1 MSSVYSV
8 PRCIRLRPLACAVST
23 AILLS
28 LGGCLS
34 SNSSS
39 SSEERPDVVALPPAP
54 AGLGE
59 VDTVEPRDATVPEG
73 RTDVPPRRI
82 HAAVDGSKR
91 GAANDGINQIDPV
104 TGYALNNAGYQ
115 SGSGDACYADET
127 TNLSIRPLKGFLEIW
142 EPATPYM
149 DAHQT
154 PMPASRVITREGL
167 NIHCPAI
174 PVASWTGLPGDST
187 DGRVLNEAVHEA
199 NLRYSGM
206 VTSPSYRTADKV
218 LAAYLDDARG
228 KGFSVSTG
236 LGPLASLWH
245 QLARQQSYIDE
256 IPTSGTCPDGNIG
269 SYPFC
274 SASGGEEYNL
284 GEGASHDKAAAVANN
299 PEFGLATNFMMRA
312 TNDGTAS
319 TNPTKYFYK
328 YARPYRWSDAGLS
341 PLPITVSPGLE
352 NARKVFEN
360 GASVADIRKDSDFPS
375 GHTAEAV
382 RGALA
387 YGYLVPERFQEMLA
401 RGLELGDNRIVAG
414 MHSALAVMG
423 GRINGEIAALNLIN
437 RIPQAEREAA
447 HAQAQASLR
456 EALVAATGD
465 EYHASDEGFR
475 EYALS
480 DAGRDYIGPFVAPYA
495 SHAENKEEYRRR
507 LTFGFTQDL
516 SRAGQPAVVPEGAE
530 TLLETRLPY
539 LSGEQRRVVLKTT
552 ALDSGWP
559 VLDDEEGFGRLN
571 IFDAADGYG
580 AFDGDV
586 EVTMDASLGGF
597 HAYDAWRNDIGGAGK
612 LTKLGSGALT
622 LTGENSFSGGLVVS
636 AGTLVAAGADALG
649 TGMVYLH
656 EQGTLKVDADDR
668 TVKVAADYVQTDEAT
683 LELVIGAAQEV
694 ALKVAGEAFI
704 NAASALKVTF
714 EQTPASGQS
723 IALIEAA
730 ALHGQFDRVEL
741 DGVTGAVHYEDGA
754 VTLVIQ

>member
-1 MSSVYSV
+1 MPSIYSV
-8 PRCIRLRPLACAVST
+8 MRCHRQRPLASAVSM

-34 SNSSS
+34 SGSSS
-39 SSEERPDVVALPPAP
+39 SSDAGSGVVILPPVP
-54 AGLGE
+54 VGLGQ
-59 VDTVEPRDATVPEG
+59 VDIAEQRDAIVPEG

-115 SGSGDACYADET
+115 SGSGDTCYADET

-154 PMPASRVITREGL
+154 PMPASRVVTREGL
-167 NIHCPAI
+167 NIHCPEI

-187 DGRVLNEAVHEA
+187 DGWVLNEGVHEA
-199 NLRYSGM
+199 NLRYSGL

-236 LGPLASLWH
+236 LGPLATHWH

-274 SASGGEEYNL
+274 SASDGEKYNL
-284 GEGASHDKAAAVANN
+284 GEGASHDKAAAIASN
-299 PEFGLATNFMMRA
+299 PEFGLVTNFMLRA

-341 PLPITVSPGLE
+341 PVQITVSPGLE

-360 GASVADIRKDSDFPS
+360 GASIADIRKDSDFPS

-387 YGYLVPERFQEMLA
+387 YGYLVPERFQEMVA

-423 GRINGEIAALNLIN
+423 GRLNGEIAALNLIN

-447 HAQAQASLR
+447 HAQAQTRLR
-456 EALVAATGD
+456 EAVVAVTGD
-465 EYHASDEGFR
+465 EDDASDEGFM
-475 EYALS
+475 EYARS
-480 DAGRDYIGPFVAPYA
+480 EAGREQIGPFVSPYA

-507 LTFGFTQDL
+507 LTFGFTQDM
-516 SRAGQPAVVPEGAE
+516 SRAGQPAVVPAGAE

-539 LSGEQRRVVLKTT
+539 LTAEQRRVVLKTT

-559 VLDDEEGFGRLN
+559 VLDDDEGFGRLN
-571 IFDAADGYG
+571 FFDAADGYG

-586 EVTMDASLGGF
+586 EVSMDASLGGF
-597 HAYDAWRNDIGGAGK
+597 HANDAWRNDISGAGR
-612 LTKLGSGALT
+612 LTKLGSGTLT
-622 LTGENSFSGGLVVS
+622 LTGENSFSGGLVI
-636 AGTLVAAGADALG
+636 ADGTLVAASADSLGAG
-649 TGMVYLH
+649 VVYLH
-656 EQGTLKVDADDR
+656 EEGVLRLETDDQA
-668 TVKVAADYVQTDEAT
+668 VKVAADYVQTGGTT
-683 LELVIGAAQEV
+683 LELVMAEAEGVALRVAGAAFID
-694 ALKVAGEAFI
+694 AASTLKVSFAQAPAQGE
-704 NAASALKVTF
+704 
-714 EQTPASGQS
+714 S
-723 IALIEAA
+723 ITLIEAA
-730 ALHGQFDRVEL
+730 ALHGQFAQIEL
-741 DGVTGAVHYEDGA
+741 DGVNGALRYEDGA
-754 VTLVIQ
+754 VSLVIE